1 MAVCLSSSRSKFNF
15 EPLLVIVILLLA
27 VSGIITQT
35 TVVGIPGETTTLQ
48 CAYTASERLVVVAW
62 FRGTEQILQQFP
74 DGDQLSSSPD
84 KDRLSGTLSESTKTA
99 TLNIQQTQCP
109 GDEGEYRCRVTVRG
123 TEEIISVQLMIK
135 VEPSENPV
143 LTTQQLNDQ
152 GSTKFM
158 CSGQLGRP
166 AKGITWYRTLNGQQQ
181 NRTSEAQSSDPVL
194 NGDGCTYN
202 GQSELRVD
210 VSASDDGAQF
220 TCMIGQKSAS
230 VSLTAAS
237 NPEITYTTTGALPII
252 DSAMGSVEFVKGSA
266 ITLICSATGDPQPN
280 FKWFYREEL
289 SNTREARSGNRD
301 NSSVLN
307 LNNIQKPGYYECQAS
322 NILNQLNDPPS
333 KVLRITLSSP
343 ATGPAV
349 GGLSGEAIG
358 GIIGAILG
366 VIVIIVLACVTYT
379 YCVKKKH
386 KTRDEEK
393 ETSRSNVSPHTDS
406 GHTYSLVPDA
416 EGAPNDGYSSPEHM
430 DDKNGNFTKED
441 DPLKKNVE
449 GIVYA
454 DLQIHGK
461 PAVPK
466 RKTQL
471 KVPENTEYAEIKRV

>member
-1 MAVCLSSSRSKFNF
+1 MAVCCLSSSQSKFNF
-15 EPLLVIVILLLA
+15 EPLFVIVLLLLA
-27 VSGIITQT
+27 VSGNGSQT

-48 CAYTASERLVVVAW
+48 CTYSASGRLNDVSW
-62 FRGTEQILQQFP
+62 FKGTQQLLSQYRDGEQFLF
-74 DGDQLSSSPD
+74 GPD
-84 KDRLSGTLSESTKTA
+84 KARLSGTLSESAKTT

-109 GDEGEYRCRVTVRG
+109 GDEGQYRCEVNVRG
-123 TEEIISVQLMIK
+123 APEEINLLQLMIK
-135 VEPSENPV
+135 VEPSEVPV

-266 ITLICSATGDPQPN
+266 VTLICSATGDPQPK

-307 LNNIQKPGYYECQAS
+307 LYYIQKPGYYECQAS
-322 NILNQLNDPPS
+322 NILNQLNNLPS

-343 ATGPAV
+343 ATG
-349 GGLSGEAIG
+349 S
-358 GIIGAILG
+358 
-366 VIVIIVLACVTYT
+366 
-379 YCVKKKH
+379 
-386 KTRDEEK
+386 
-393 ETSRSNVSPHTDS
+393 
-406 GHTYSLVPDA
+406 
-416 EGAPNDGYSSPEHM
+416 
-430 DDKNGNFTKED
+430 
-441 DPLKKNVE
+441 
-449 GIVYA
+449 
-454 DLQIHGK
+454 
-461 PAVPK
+461 
-466 RKTQL
+466 
-471 KVPENTEYAEIKRV
+471 